1 MEEKVMEQFNKKLT
15 VAAFTILFM
24 STVTIQSAYGDEHAV
39 KLGFLGGFTG
49 PIESLAPGIFQGAKS
64 AADHI
69 SASGGLLG
77 GKALEL
83 VTGDSTCI
91 DSTAAANAADRLIN
105 SENLPAIVG
114 PMCSGATISAAN
126 NAAIPGGAVIIS
138 PSATSPAVSDV
149 DDNDLLFR
157 TVPSDSY
164 QGESMAKLLM
174 AKGITT
180 IAITYINN
188 DYGKGFADA
197 LVNSYTALGGNV
209 TANEAHEDGKAD
221 YRAEIGS
228 LASSGAEHLAVLG
241 YADGSGQTIIRQALE
256 SGDFA
261 NFIGGDGMLAQSLID
276 GIGAEALEGMII
288 TSAGSSEGQGKDNF
302 EAMWKEEGFD
312 DSPYAPQAYDATF
325 LLALAMEKKGNA
337 EREGMSEA
345 LRAVAG
351 PPGMQVFPG
360 EWDKA
365 LAALKQG
372 EDINYEG
379 AAGNQDFD
387 EQGDVAGVIVEVNV
401 QGGQLVEI
409 GPIM

>member
-174 AKGITT
+174 AKDITT
-180 IAITYINN
+180 IAITYLNN

-197 LVNSYTALGGNV
+197 LANSYTALGGNV
-209 TANEAHEDGKAD
+209 AAKVAYEDGKAD

-228 LASSGAEHLAVLG
+228 MASSGAEHLAVLG
-241 YADGSGQTIIRQALE
+241 YANGAGQTIIRQSLE

-261 NFIGGDGMLAQSLID
+261 NFIGGDGMPEQSLID
-276 GIGAEALEGMII
+276 AIGAEALEGMIF
-288 TSAGSSEGQGKDNF
+288 TRSGSQEGQGKDNF
-302 EAMWKEEGFD
+302 AAISKEGGFD
-312 DSPYAPQAYDATF
+312 DSAYAPHAYDATF

-345 LRAVAG
+345 LRAVAS
-351 PPGMQVFPG
+351 PPGMQVYPG

-379 AAGNQDFD
+379 AAGSQDFD
-387 EQGDVAGVIVEVNV
+387 ENGDVAGVIVEVSA

>member
-1 MEEKVMEQFNKKLT
+1 MKYFSKNLT
-15 VAAFTILFM
+15 VATFTILFM
-24 STVTIQSAYGDEHAV
+24 STVTIQSAYSDGHAV

-49 PIESLAPGIFQGAKS
+49 PIESLAPGIFQGAKM
-64 AADHI
+64 AADQI

-83 VTGDSTCI
+83 VTGDSTCA

-138 PSATSPAVSDV
+138 PSATSPAVSEV

-157 TVPSDSY
+157 TVPSDSF

-174 AKGITT
+174 AKDITT
-180 IAITYINN
+180 IAITYLNN

-197 LVNSYTALGGNV
+197 LANSYTALGGNV
-209 TANEAHEDGKAD
+209 AANEAHESGKAD

-241 YADGSGQTIIRQALE
+241 YANGAGQTIIRQSLE

-261 NFIGGDGMLAQSLID
+261 NFIGGDGMPEQSLID
-276 GIGAEALEGMII
+276 AIGAEALEGMIF
-288 TSAGSSEGQGKDNF
+288 TRSGSQEGQGKDNF
-302 EAMWKEEGFD
+302 AAISKEGGFD
-312 DSPYAPQAYDATF
+312 DSAYAPHAYDATF

-345 LRAVAG
+345 LRAVAS
-351 PPGMQVFPG
+351 PPGMQVYPG

-379 AAGNQDFD
+379 AAGSQDFD
-387 EQGDVAGVIVEVNV
+387 ENGDVAGVIVEVSA

>member
-1 MEEKVMEQFNKKLT
+1 MKYFSKNLT
-15 VAAFTILFM
+15 VATFTILFM

-174 AKGITT
+174 AKDITT
-180 IAITYINN
+180 IAITYLNN

-197 LVNSYTALGGNV
+197 LANSYTALGGNV
-209 TANEAHEDGKAD
+209 AANEAHESGKAD

-241 YADGSGQTIIRQALE
+241 YANGAGQTIIRQSLE

-261 NFIGGDGMLAQSLID
+261 NFIGGDGMPEQSLID
-276 GIGAEALEGMII
+276 AIGAEALEGMIF
-288 TSAGSSEGQGKDNF
+288 TRSGSQEGQGKDNF
-302 EAMWKEEGFD
+302 AAISKEGGFD
-312 DSPYAPQAYDATF
+312 DSAYAPHAYDATF

-345 LRAVAG
+345 LRAVAS
-351 PPGMQVFPG
+351 PPGMQVYPG

-379 AAGNQDFD
+379 AAGSQDFD
-387 EQGDVAGVIVEVNV
+387 ENGDVAGVIVEVTV

>member
-1 MEEKVMEQFNKKLT
+1 MKYFSKNLT
-15 VAAFTILFM
+15 VATFTILFM
-24 STVTIQSAYGDEHAV
+24 STVTIQSAYSDGHVV

-49 PIESLAPGIFQGAKS
+49 PIESFAPGIFQGAKS
-64 AADHI
+64 AADQI

-83 VTGDSTCI
+83 VTGDSTCA
-91 DSTAAANAADRLIN
+91 DVTAAANAADRLIN

-114 PMCSGATISAAN
+114 PMCTPATISAAN
-126 NAAIPGGAVIIS
+126 NAAIPGGVVIVS
-138 PSATSPAVSDV
+138 PSATSPAISDV
-149 DDNDLLFR
+149 DDSDLLFR

-180 IAITYINN
+180 IAIAYINS

-197 LVNSYTALGGNV
+197 LANSYTALGGNV
-209 TANEAHEDGKAD
+209 AAKVAYEDGKAD

-228 LASSGAEHLAVLG
+228 MASSGAEHLAVLG
-241 YADGSGQTIIRQALE
+241 YANGAGQTIIRQSLE

-261 NFIGGDGMLAQSLID
+261 NFIGGDGMPEQSLID
-276 GIGAEALEGMII
+276 AIGAEALEGMIF
-288 TSAGSSEGQGKDNF
+288 TRSGSQEGQGKDNF
-302 EAMWKEEGFD
+302 AAISKEGGFD
-312 DSPYAPQAYDATF
+312 DSAYAPHAYDATF

-345 LRAVAG
+345 LRAVAS
-351 PPGMQVFPG
+351 PPGMQVYPG

-379 AAGNQDFD
+379 AAGSQDFD
-387 EQGDVAGVIVEVNV
+387 ENGDVAGVIVEVTV

>member
-1 MEEKVMEQFNKKLT
+1 MKYFSKNLT
-15 VAAFTILFM
+15 VATFTILFM
-24 STVTIQSAYGDEHAV
+24 STVTIQSAYSDGHVV

-49 PIESLAPGIFQGAKS
+49 PIESFAPGIFQGAKS
-64 AADHI
+64 AADQI

-83 VTGDSTCI
+83 VTGDSTCA
-91 DSTAAANAADRLIN
+91 DVTAAANAADRLIN

-114 PMCSGATISAAN
+114 PMCTPATISAAN
-126 NAAIPGGAVIIS
+126 NAAIPGGVVIVS
-138 PSATSPAVSDV
+138 PSATSPAISDV
-149 DDNDLLFR
+149 DDSDLLFR
-157 TVPSDSY
+157 TVPSDSF

-180 IAITYINN
+180 IAIAYINS

-197 LVNSYTALGGNV
+197 LANSYTALGGNV
-209 TANEAHEDGKAD
+209 AAKVAYEDGKAD

-228 LASSGAEHLAVLG
+228 MASSGAEHLAVLG
-241 YADGSGQTIIRQALE
+241 YANGAGQTIIRQSLE

-261 NFIGGDGMLAQSLID
+261 NFIGGDGMPEQSLID
-276 GIGAEALEGMII
+276 AIGAEALEGMIF
-288 TSAGSSEGQGKDNF
+288 TRSGSQEGQGKDNF
-302 EAMWKEEGFD
+302 AAISKEGGFD
-312 DSPYAPQAYDATF
+312 DSAYAPHAYDATF

-345 LRAVAG
+345 LRAVAS
-351 PPGMQVFPG
+351 PPGMQVYPG

-379 AAGNQDFD
+379 AAGSQDFD
-387 EQGDVAGVIVEVNV
+387 ENGDVAGVIVEVSA

>member
-1 MEEKVMEQFNKKLT
+1 MKYFSKNLT
-15 VAAFTILFM
+15 VATFTILFM
-24 STVTIQSAYGDEHAV
+24 STVTIQSAYSDGHVV

-49 PIESLAPGIFQGAKS
+49 PIESFAPGIFQGAKS
-64 AADHI
+64 AADQI

-83 VTGDSTCI
+83 VTGDSTCA
-91 DSTAAANAADRLIN
+91 DVTAAANAADRLIN

-114 PMCSGATISAAN
+114 PMCTPATISAAN
-126 NAAIPGGAVIIS
+126 NAAIPGGVVIVS
-138 PSATSPAVSDV
+138 PSATSPAISDV
-149 DDNDLLFR
+149 DDSDLLFR

-180 IAITYINN
+180 IAIAYINS

-197 LVNSYTALGGNV
+197 LANSYTALGGNV
-209 TANEAHEDGKAD
+209 AAKVAYEDGKAD

-228 LASSGAEHLAVLG
+228 MASSGAEHLAVLG
-241 YADGSGQTIIRQALE
+241 YANGAGQTIIRQSLE

-261 NFIGGDGMLAQSLID
+261 NFIGGDGMPEQSLID
-276 GIGAEALEGMII
+276 AIGAEALEGMIF
-288 TSAGSSEGQGKDNF
+288 TRSGSQEGQGKDNF
-302 EAMWKEEGFD
+302 AAISKEGGFD
-312 DSPYAPQAYDATF
+312 DSAYAPHAYDATF

-345 LRAVAG
+345 LRAVAS
-351 PPGMQVFPG
+351 PPGMQVYPG

-379 AAGNQDFD
+379 AAGSQDFD
-387 EQGDVAGVIVEVNV
+387 ENGDVAGVIVEVSA

>member
-1 MEEKVMEQFNKKLT
+1 MKLFNNKLT

-49 PIESLAPGIFQGAKS
+49 PIESLAPGILQGAQM

-83 VTGDSTCI
+83 VTGDSTCA

-180 IAITYINN
+180 IAITYLNN

-197 LVNSYTALGGNV
+197 LANSYTALGGNV
-209 TANEAHEDGKAD
+209 AANDAHESGKAD

-228 LASSGAEHLAVLG
+228 LASSGAEHLTVLG
-241 YADGSGQTIIRQALE
+241 YADGAGQTIIRQ
-256 SGDFA
+256 SGRRRFHK
-261 NFIGGDGMLAQSLID
+261 FHR
-276 GIGAEALEGMII
+276 
-288 TSAGSSEGQGKDNF
+288 
-302 EAMWKEEGFD
+302 W
-312 DSPYAPQAYDATF
+312 
-325 LLALAMEKKGNA
+325 
-337 EREGMSEA
+337 
-345 LRAVAG
+345 
-351 PPGMQVFPG
+351 
-360 EWDKA
+360 
-365 LAALKQG
+365 
-372 EDINYEG
+372 
-379 AAGNQDFD
+379 
-387 EQGDVAGVIVEVNV
+387 
-401 QGGQLVEI
+401 
-409 GPIM
+409 

>member
-1 MEEKVMEQFNKKLT
+1 
-15 VAAFTILFM
+15 M
-24 STVTIQSAYGDEHAV
+24 STVTIQSAYSDGHVV

-49 PIESLAPGIFQGAKS
+49 PIESLAPGIHQGAKM
-64 AADHI
+64 AADQI

-174 AKGITT
+174 AKDITT
-180 IAITYINN
+180 IAITYLNN

-197 LVNSYTALGGNV
+197 LANSYTALGGNV
-209 TANEAHEDGKAD
+209 AAKVAYEDGKAD

-228 LASSGAEHLAVLG
+228 MASSGAEHLAVLG
-241 YADGSGQTIIRQALE
+241 YANGAGQTIIRQSLE

-261 NFIGGDGMLAQSLID
+261 NFIGGDGMPEQSLID
-276 GIGAEALEGMII
+276 AIGAEALEGMIF
-288 TSAGSSEGQGKDNF
+288 TRSGSQEGQGKDNF
-302 EAMWKEEGFD
+302 AAISKEGGFD
-312 DSPYAPQAYDATF
+312 DSAYAPHAYDATF

-345 LRAVAG
+345 LRAVAS
-351 PPGMQVFPG
+351 PPGMQVYPG

>member
-1 MEEKVMEQFNKKLT
+1 MKYFSKNLT
-15 VAAFTILFM
+15 VATFTILFM
-24 STVTIQSAYGDEHAV
+24 STVTIQSAYSDGHVV

-49 PIESLAPGIFQGAKS
+49 PIESFAPGIFQGAKS
-64 AADHI
+64 AADQI

-83 VTGDSTCI
+83 VTGDSTCA
-91 DSTAAANAADRLIN
+91 DVTAAANAADRLIN

-114 PMCSGATISAAN
+114 PMCTPATISAAN
-126 NAAIPGGAVIIS
+126 NAAIPGGVVIVS
-138 PSATSPAVSDV
+138 PSATSPAISDV
-149 DDNDLLFR
+149 DDSDLLFR

-180 IAITYINN
+180 IAIAYINS

-197 LVNSYTALGGNV
+197 LANSYTALGGNV
-209 TANEAHEDGKAD
+209 AAKVAYEDGKAD

-228 LASSGAEHLAVLG
+228 MASSGAEHLAVLG
-241 YADGSGQTIIRQALE
+241 YANGAGQTIIRQSLE

-261 NFIGGDGMLAQSLID
+261 NFIGGDGMPEQSLID
-276 GIGAEALEGMII
+276 AIGAEALEGMIF
-288 TSAGSSEGQGKDNF
+288 TRSGSQEGQGKDNF
-302 EAMWKEEGFD
+302 AAISKEGGFD
-312 DSPYAPQAYDATF
+312 DSAYAPHAYDATF

-345 LRAVAG
+345 LRAVAS
-351 PPGMQVFPG
+351 PPGMQVYPG

-372 EDINYEG
+372 KDINYEG
-379 AAGNQDFD
+379 AAGSQDFD
-387 EQGDVAGVIVEVNV
+387 ENGDVAGVIVEVSA

>member
-1 MEEKVMEQFNKKLT
+1 MEEEVMNHFNKKLT
-15 VAAFTILFM
+15 VATFTILFM
-24 STVTIQSAYGDEHAV
+24 STVTIQSPHSDEHAV

-49 PIESLAPGIFQGAKS
+49 PIESLAPGILQGAKM

-83 VTGDSTCI
+83 VTGDSTCA
-91 DSTAAANAADRLIN
+91 DATAAANAADRLIN

-180 IAITYINN
+180 IAITYLNN

-197 LVNSYTALGGNV
+197 LADSYTALGGNV
-209 TANEAHEDGKAD
+209 AANEAHESGKAD

-228 LASSGAEHLAVLG
+228 LASSGAEHLVVLG
-241 YADGSGQTIIRQALE
+241 YADGAGQTIIRQALE
-256 SGDFA
+256 GGDFT
-261 NFIGGDGMLAQSLID
+261 NFIGGDGMLAQALID
-276 GIGAEALEGMII
+276 AIGAEALEGMIL
-288 TSAGSSEGQGKDNF
+288 TKAGSVQGQGKDNF
-302 EAMWKEEGFD
+302 DAMWKAEGLD
-312 DSPYAPQAYDATF
+312 VPIYAPQAYDATF

-351 PPGMQVFPG
+351 PPGMQVYVG

-365 LAALKQG
+365 IAALKQG

-379 AAGNQDFD
+379 AAGSQDFN

>member
-1 MEEKVMEQFNKKLT
+1 MKYFSKNLT
-15 VAAFTILFM
+15 VATFTILFM
-24 STVTIQSAYGDEHAV
+24 STVTIQSAYSDGHVV

-49 PIESLAPGIFQGAKS
+49 PIESFAPGIFQGAKS
-64 AADHI
+64 AADQI

-83 VTGDSTCI
+83 VTGDSTCA
-91 DSTAAANAADRLIN
+91 DVTAAANAADRLIN

-114 PMCSGATISAAN
+114 PMCTPATISAAN
-126 NAAIPGGAVIIS
+126 NAAIPGGVVIVS
-138 PSATSPAVSDV
+138 PSATSPAISDV
-149 DDNDLLFR
+149 DDSDLLFR

-180 IAITYINN
+180 IAIAYINS

-197 LVNSYTALGGNV
+197 LANSYTALGGNV
-209 TANEAHEDGKAD
+209 AAKVAYEDGKAD

-228 LASSGAEHLAVLG
+228 MASSGAEHLAVLG
-241 YADGSGQTIIRQALE
+241 YANGAGQTIIRQSLE

-261 NFIGGDGMLAQSLID
+261 NFIGGDGMPEQSLID
-276 GIGAEALEGMII
+276 AIGAEALEGMIF
-288 TSAGSSEGQGKDNF
+288 TRSGSQEGQGKDNF
-302 EAMWKEEGFD
+302 AAISKEGGFD
-312 DSPYAPQAYDATF
+312 DSAYAPHAYDATF

-345 LRAVAG
+345 LRAVAS
-351 PPGMQVFPG
+351 PPGMQVYPG

-379 AAGNQDFD
+379 AAGSQDFD
-387 EQGDVAGVIVEVNV
+387 ENGDANILEWAETWAFNAPKCMAVFK
-401 QGGQLVEI
+401 
-409 GPIM
+409 

>member
-1 MEEKVMEQFNKKLT
+1 MKYFSKNLT
-15 VAAFTILFM
+15 VATFTILFM
-24 STVTIQSAYGDEHAV
+24 STVTIQSAYSDGHAV

-49 PIESLAPGIFQGAKS
+49 PIESLAPGIHQGAKM
-64 AADHI
+64 AADQI

-157 TVPSDSY
+157 TVPSDSF

-241 YADGSGQTIIRQALE
+241 YANGAGQTIIRQSLE

-261 NFIGGDGMLAQSLID
+261 NFIGGDGMPEQSLID
-276 GIGAEALEGMII
+276 AIGAEALEGMIF
-288 TSAGSSEGQGKDNF
+288 TRSGSQEGQGKDNF
-302 EAMWKEEGFD
+302 AAISKEGGFD
-312 DSPYAPQAYDATF
+312 DSAYAPHAYDATF

-345 LRAVAG
+345 LRAVAS
-351 PPGMQVFPG
+351 PPGMQVYPG

-379 AAGNQDFD
+379 AAGSQDFD
-387 EQGDVAGVIVEVNV
+387 ENGDVAGVIVEVSA

>member
-1 MEEKVMEQFNKKLT
+1 MNHFNKKLT
-15 VAAFTILFM
+15 VATFTILFM
-24 STVTIQSAYGDEHAV
+24 STVTVQSAYSDEHAV

-49 PIESLAPGIFQGAKS
+49 PIESLAPGILQGAQMV
-64 AADHI
+64 ADQI
-69 SASGGLLG
+69 SASGGMLG
-77 GKALEL
+77 GKDLEL
-83 VTGDSTCI
+83 VTGDSTCA
-91 DSTAAANAADRLIN
+91 DVTAAANAADRLIN

-180 IAITYINN
+180 IAITYLNN

-197 LVNSYTALGGNV
+197 LANSYTALGGKV
-209 TANEAHEDGKAD
+209 AANEAHESGKAD

-241 YADGSGQTIIRQALE
+241 YADGAGQTIIRQALE
-256 SGDFA
+256 GGDFT

-276 GIGAEALEGMII
+276 AIGAEALEGMII

-302 EAMWKEEGFD
+302 EAMWKAEGLD
-312 DSPYAPQAYDATF
+312 VPVYAPQAYDATF

-337 EREGMSEA
+337 ERA
-345 LRAVAG
+345 L
-351 PPGMQVFPG
+351 PTKPQ
-360 EWDKA
+360 
-365 LAALKQG
+365 
-372 EDINYEG
+372 
-379 AAGNQDFD
+379 
-387 EQGDVAGVIVEVNV
+387 
-401 QGGQLVEI
+401 
-409 GPIM
+409 

>member
-1 MEEKVMEQFNKKLT
+1 MKYFSKNLT
-15 VAAFTILFM
+15 VATFTILFM

-157 TVPSDSY
+157 TVPSDSF

-180 IAITYINN
+180 IAIAYINS

-197 LVNSYTALGGNV
+197 LANSYTALGGNV
-209 TANEAHEDGKAD
+209 AAKVAYEDGKAD

-228 LASSGAEHLAVLG
+228 MASSGAEHLAVLG
-241 YADGSGQTIIRQALE
+241 YANGAGQTIIRQSLE

-261 NFIGGDGMLAQSLID
+261 NFIGGDGMPEQSLID
-276 GIGAEALEGMII
+276 AIGAEALEGMIF
-288 TSAGSSEGQGKDNF
+288 TRSGSQEGQGKDNF
-302 EAMWKEEGFD
+302 AAISKEGGFD
-312 DSPYAPQAYDATF
+312 DSAYAPHAYDATF

-345 LRAVAG
+345 LRAVAS
-351 PPGMQVFPG
+351 PPGMQVYPG

-379 AAGNQDFD
+379 AAGSQDFD
-387 EQGDVAGVIVEVNV
+387 ENGDVAGVIVEVSA